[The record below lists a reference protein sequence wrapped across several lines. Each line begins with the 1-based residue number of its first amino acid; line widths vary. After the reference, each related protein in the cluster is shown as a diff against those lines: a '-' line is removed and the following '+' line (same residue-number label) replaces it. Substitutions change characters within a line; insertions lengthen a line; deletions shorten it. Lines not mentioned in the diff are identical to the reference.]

1 MPRNP
6 GGPNPNSRNTDGPS
20 LIGPSTDSPTLS
32 VAVLAALTEA
42 SACSSLPVDQ
52 GGFNMASDYTVG
64 DLVAEFLSACG
75 VTTVF
80 GIASVHNIPMLDAI
94 GRRNTI
100 RFMMAR
106 GELGGAH
113 MADGYARVAGGLGVI
128 FSSTGPGAANAVGG
142 LIEAHFAG
150 SPVLH
155 ITGQTSTRHVDR
167 ELGTVHDPADQLGM
181 LASVCKAAYRIR
193 SAQNAIGVLTRAA
206 VDALSAPM
214 GPVSVEVPIDL
225 QRQKIDRPAL
235 LDNFVLPLP
244 TPRTPTGPELD
255 ELAARVMAA
264 ERPMLWLGNGAKQ
277 AGGPAARLLEMGFG
291 MVTSFN
297 GRGTVPEDHPRNL
310 GGLTGNGLPLVS
322 DFYRTVDLC
331 LVVGCRLRGHETGDF
346 ALKLPDNL
354 IQVDSDPAANGRTY
368 PSRYFVCGDARA
380 TLEGLVS
387 RIEGKLR
394 VAPGYTQ
401 EFAALKLAAQREF
414 IATLGAY
421 GSFSEQLRKVMPK
434 DAIWARDVTQSNT
447 TWGNR
452 VFPIYQPNQN
462 VYPVGAGIGQGLPL
476 GIGAAAAAGE
486 RKTVIMTGDGGFFL
500 NVGELWTAVQ
510 EKLDMV
516 VIVMNDRG
524 YGVIKR
530 IQDATAQGR
539 RFYADLQGPD
549 LSRLAALS
557 DIPYFRCERADTFG
571 DTVAQ
576 ALAVKGLTMV
586 EVDMT
591 AVGEFPA
598 YYPFNQ
604 KPAA

>member
-1 MPRNP
+1 
-6 GGPNPNSRNTDGPS
+6 
-20 LIGPSTDSPTLS
+20 
-32 VAVLAALTEA
+32 
-42 SACSSLPVDQ
+42 
-52 GGFNMASDYTVG
+52 MASDYTVG

-113 MADGYARVAGGLGVI
+113 MADGYARVSQGLGVI
-128 FSSTGPGAANAVGG
+128 FSSTGPGAANTIGG
-142 LIEAHFAG
+142 LFEARFAG

-155 ITGQTSTRHVDR
+155 ITGQTATKYADR
-167 ELGTVHDPADQLGM
+167 ALGTVHDPYDQLGM
-181 LASVCKAAYRIR
+181 MGSVCKAAYRVR
-193 SAQNAIGVLTRAA
+193 SAPNALGVLTRAA
-206 VDALSAPM
+206 VEALTAPM

-225 QRQKIDRPAL
+225 QRVKIERPAM
-235 LDNFVLPLP
+235 LDTFVLPLP
-244 TPRTPTGPELD
+244 PPRVPTGAELD

-264 ERPMLWLGNGAKQ
+264 KRPLLWLGNGAKQ
-277 AGGPAARLLEMGFG
+277 AGSAAAKLLDMGFG

-297 GRGTVPEDHPRNL
+297 GRATVPEDHPRNL
-310 GGLTGNGLPLVS
+310 GGLTGSGMPVIT
-322 DFYRTVDLC
+322 DFYKTVDLC
-331 LVVGCRLRGHETGDF
+331 LVVGCRVRGHETNDF
-346 ALKLPDNL
+346 HVQLPANIVQIDA
-354 IQVDSDPAANGRTY
+354 DPLANGRTY
-368 PSRYFVCGDARA
+368 PSQYFVCGDAKA

-387 RIEGKLR
+387 RIEGKLK
-394 VAPGYTQ
+394 VATGYAE
-401 EFAALKLAAQREF
+401 EFAGLKREAQKVF
-414 IATLGAY
+414 IETLGAY
-421 GSFSEQLRKVMPK
+421 GTFSGQLRKVMPR

-452 VFPIYQPNQN
+452 VFPLNAPEQN
-462 VYPVGAGIGQGLPL
+462 VYPVGAGIGQGLCL
-476 GIGAAAAAGE
+476 GIGAAAAAGD
-486 RKTVIMTGDGGFFL
+486 RKTVVMTGDGGFFL

-510 EKLDMV
+510 ENLDMT

-539 RFYADLQGPD
+539 RFYADLESPD
-549 LSRLAALS
+549 IEKLAGIS
-557 DIPYFRCERADTFG
+557 EIPFFRVSHADTFG
-571 DTVAQ
+571 DTVAK
-576 ALAVKGLTMV
+576 AIAIKGLTLV

-604 KPAA
+604 LRAT